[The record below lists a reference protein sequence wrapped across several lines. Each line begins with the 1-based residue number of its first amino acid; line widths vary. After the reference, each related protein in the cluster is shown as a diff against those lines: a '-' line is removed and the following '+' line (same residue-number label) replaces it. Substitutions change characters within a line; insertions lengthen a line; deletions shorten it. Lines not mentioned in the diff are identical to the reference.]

1 MRSARLALAVLIWC
15 SLGRAQTVDFELRT
29 YPDCPVVFA
38 GDNARAVA
46 PGAPRRQF
54 VTIRN
59 QSKKNTAAVIFQQ
72 TVSDASVPDGSKAGI
87 VAIERVGIVMA
98 PGAKTRV
105 TISVEE
111 VRKKVPPGRPVLSV
125 VAVEFLDG
133 TQWNAPTGSAQ

>member
-1 MRSARLALAVLIWC
+1 VRVALAVLVWG
-15 SLGRAQTVDFELRT
+15 SLGLAQTVDFELRT

-38 GDNARAVA
+38 GENARAVA

-54 VTIRN
+54 VSIRN
-59 QSKKNTAAVIFQQ
+59 QSKKSVAAVIFQQ
-72 TVSDASVPDGSKAGI
+72 SVPDGSKAGI

-111 VRKKVPPGRPVLSV
+111 VRKKVPPGRPILSV